1 MDKKQLSEKDIIT
14 KFINPAIKQAGW
26 DTMRQTREEWDFT
39 DGRIIN
45 RGNSYTRGKRKR
57 ADVVLFYRSNPIA
70 LIEAK
75 ENNKSISAG
84 MQQGKNYAE
93 ILDVPFIYATNGDGF
108 IEHDRTKTSGNIE
121 RELGLNEFP
130 SPEELWERYKQ
141 WKGFGEKEAEVLK
154 EDNHHGNGE
163 IELRYYQQVAVKR
176 TVEAV
181 AKGQKRIMLVMAT
194 GTGKT
199 FTAFQIAWRL
209 KQSKA
214 VNRIL
219 FLVDRN
225 ILANQAKNS
234 DFRPFGHDIMTKVGN
249 RKVDRSYQVYFAL
262 YQSLTGTEEAKN
274 IFKEFSPEF
283 FDLVI
288 VDECH
293 RGSANEESAW
303 RSVLEYFDSAVQ
315 IGMTATP
322 KETSQISNID
332 YFGDPIYTYSLKQ
345 GIDDGFLAPYRV
357 IRVAMD
363 VDQGYRPEKDKV
375 DKYGHEIVDRV
386 YNTKDFDKNLVID
399 DRTQKVAEKISEY
412 LKGTDRFAKT
422 IVFCRDTEHAE
433 RMRMALVNENSDMV
447 NEYPKY
453 VVRITGDDEIGQNEL
468 YNFTSKEER
477 LPVIATTS
485 KLLTTGVD
493 TKMVKVI
500 ALDSNINSM
509 TEFKQI
515 IGRGSR
521 LLEEEGK
528 VYFTIIDFRNNTEH
542 FADPDFDGEPVQSA
556 NFGENE
562 TPIPPDPEQPTNSE
576 GEEGQPSEEE
586 GIDWPNEN
594 EHQPDGTI
602 VDPPF
607 GEGEDEGAGRPR
619 KYYVDDVPV
628 TVVHER
634 VQYYGED
641 GKLVTESLKD
651 YTKKQV
657 QSQFQSLDEFLQK
670 WKSADKKKAI
680 IEELKEQGVFFN
692 ELAKEVGKDYDAF
705 DLLAHVAFD
714 QPPLTREERAN
725 QVRKQNY
732 FTKYGEEARKVLEAL
747 LEKYADEGVETIED
761 NKVLKLDPIKQ
772 FGTPTEIVKKF
783 GDKSKFEQ
791 AVKELEE
798 ALYKSA

>member
-1 MDKKQLSEKDIIT
+1 
-14 KFINPAIKQAGW
+14 
-26 DTMRQTREEWDFT
+26 MRQTREEWDFT

-45 RGNSYTRGKRKR
+45 RGNNYTRGKRKR

-75 ENNKSISAG
+75 ENNKPINAG

-93 ILDVPFIYATNGDGF
+93 ILDIPFVYATNGDGF

-130 SPEELWERYKQ
+130 SPEELWDRYTQ
-141 WKGFGEKEAEVLK
+141 WKGFGEKEAEILK
-154 EDNHHGNGE
+154 EDNHYGNGE

-225 ILANQAKNS
+225 VLANQAKNK
-234 DFRPFGHDIMTKVGN
+234 DFKPFGNDIMTKVVD
-249 RKVDRSYQVYFAL
+249 RKVDKSYQVYFAL

-274 IFKEFSPEF
+274 IFKEFSPGF

-293 RGSANEESAW
+293 RGSANGESAW
-303 RSVLEYFDSAVQ
+303 RSVLEYFNRAVQ

-322 KETSQISNID
+322 KETSQVSNID
-332 YFGDPIYTYSLKQ
+332 YFGDPIYTYSLKK

-357 IRVAMD
+357 VRVGMD
-363 VDQGYRPEKDKV
+363 VDHGYRPEKDKV

-399 DRTQKVAEKISEY
+399 DRTQKVAQKISEY
-412 LKGTDRFAKT
+412 LKGTDRFSKT
-422 IVFCRDTEHAE
+422 IVFCRDIEHAE
-433 RMRMALVNENSDMV
+433 RMRMALVNENSDLV
-447 NEYPKY
+447 NKYPKY
-453 VVRITGDDEIGQNEL
+453 VIKITGDDEIGKQEID
-468 YNFTSKEER
+468 NFASKEESF
-477 LPVIATTS
+477 PVIATTS

-521 LLEEEGK
+521 IEEEEGK
-528 VYFTIIDFRNNTEH
+528 VFFTIIDFRNNTEH
-542 FADPDFDGEPVQSA
+542 FADPDFDGEPEQSA
-556 NFGENE
+556 DFGEDE
-562 TPIPPDPEQPTNSE
+562 TPIPPGSEQPPNSE
-576 GEEGQPSEEE
+576 GGEVPPSEGTKGQDESPPTPE
-586 GIDWPNEN
+586 GP
-594 EHQPDGTI
+594 T
-602 VDPPF
+602 VDPPC
-607 GEGEDEGAGRPR
+607 GEDGEENITKPR

-628 TVVHER
+628 SIVHER

-657 QSQFQSLDEFLQK
+657 QSQFQSLDDFLQK

-692 ELAKEVGKDYDAF
+692 ELVKEVGKDYDAF

-714 QPPLTREERAN
+714 QPPLTRDERAN

-732 FTKYGEEARKVLEAL
+732 FTQYGEEARKVLEAL
-747 LEKYADEGVETIED
+747 LEKYADEGLETIED
-761 NKVLKLDPIKQ
+761 NKVLKLDPLKQ